1 MVEGVLDE
9 EEESHLHL
17 GTANAS
23 ASSSGAPAQK
33 KPSKRDIE
41 VAIDCILGDAL
52 PDETGRPTLYR
63 LALKTDY
70 FSLGPAKPSPFLLI
84 RAFVFG
90 LVR

>member
-1 MVEGVLDE
+1 MVEGVLDKD
-9 EEESHLHL
+9 EEESNLHL
-17 GTANAS
+17 GRANAS
-23 ASSSGAPAQK
+23 APAPK

-52 PDETGRPTLYR
+52 PDEAGRPTLYR

-70 FSLGPAKPSPFLLI
+70 FSLGPAKPSPFLSI

-90 LVR
+90 FVA